1 VRKSKPSST
10 AQNIALARAHLTW
23 QGILD
28 DPWAETMLR
37 PWWATMGKALR
48 HRMFAG
54 WGRNSAFTYVAA
66 RTRFYDDAVTRAI
79 DDGITQVV
87 VIAAGYDSRAWRLA
101 RPGVTFFEVDHPATQ
116 TDKRDRAPEGGPT
129 FVPVDFAVDS
139 LRDCLTTAGFEPHAA
154 TIFTLEGLTVYLT
167 EQQVRELLRSLRAL
181 SGPGSRLAVNFGL
194 GTEPPSAHRNGRT
207 APFRRAALALQ
218 GEPIVFRLP
227 LPDAPD
233 FVAGTGWAVD
243 RLITTPDLI
252 KHYLPGM
259 DLPARNI
266 NPTAYAVEAA
276 LAG

>member
-1 VRKSKPSST
+1 
-10 AQNIALARAHLTW
+10 
-23 QGILD
+23 
-28 DPWAETMLR
+28 MLR
-37 PWWATMGKALR
+37 PWWSTMGKALR
-48 HRMFAG
+48 RRPFTN

-79 DDGITQVV
+79 EEGITQVV

-101 RPGVTFFEVDHPATQ
+101 RPGVRFFEVDHPATQ
-116 TDKRDRAPEGGPT
+116 TDKRQRAPEGGPT

-139 LRDCLTTAGFEPHAA
+139 LRTRLTESGFTPEAP

-167 EQQVRELLRSLRAL
+167 EQQVRDLLQSLREL
-181 SGPGSRLAVNFGL
+181 SAPASRIAVNFGL
-194 GTEPPSAHRNGRT
+194 GTEPPSNHRNGRT

-227 LPDAPD
+227 LAAARD
-233 FVAGTGWAVD
+233 FVASTGWTVS

-252 KHYLPGM
+252 KHYLPDT

-266 NPTAYAVEAA
+266 NPAAYAVEATRTE
-276 LAG
+276 